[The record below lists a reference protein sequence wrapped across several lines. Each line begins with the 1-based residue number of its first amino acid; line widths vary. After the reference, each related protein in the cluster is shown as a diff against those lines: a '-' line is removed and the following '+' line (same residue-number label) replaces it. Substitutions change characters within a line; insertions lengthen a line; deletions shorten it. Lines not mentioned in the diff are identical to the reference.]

1 MSLNGLRKKQK
12 LDDDQAKIDEFI
24 NGAKQRNLR
33 QSKRSLNY
41 LRQTF
46 SLTQQVSDD
55 IDSLVVKCAVAR
67 ANRSLIVKVALQ
79 QLSLLSAQELQQ
91 IVLNTIEKEV

>member
-91 IVLNTIEKEV
+91 IVLDTIEKEV

>member
-12 LDDDQAKIDEFI
+12 LDDDQAKINEFI

>member
-12 LDDDQAKIDEFI
+12 LDDDQARIDEFI
-24 NGAKQRNLR
+24 SGAKQRNLR

-91 IVLNTIEKEV
+91 IVLDTIEKEV